1 LLLGCP
7 PWDIFHVAGLLDRV
21 HELSKT
27 SRRLGLRRF
36 SESAAGEG
44 EIDMRKATMVCAAAL
59 ALAGLVWAASDPW
72 KAKPYSQW
80 DANEVR
86 KVLNDSPWA
95 KLVTVPASWR
105 PDSGSDGSVGGLNPT
120 GGPASSRGGG
130 GRAGAAGGAAG
141 GGGTDTGLPSA
152 EFEVRWSS
160 SRTIRAAALRSIALS
175 SQSVD
180 PDAEKQVA
188 EPENYY
194 EVAVVGRDMQ
204 PFIGAS
210 EDALKASTFLML
222 KKSKQKVSPESAS
235 ITVGADGKTVQVVA
249 FRFPKASPA
258 GQPTVGADEKSIEFT
273 TATGHVNIKVSFDV
287 AKMEDATG
295 RDL

>member
-1 LLLGCP
+1 
-7 PWDIFHVAGLLDRV
+7 
-21 HELSKT
+21 
-27 SRRLGLRRF
+27 
-36 SESAAGEG
+36 
-44 EIDMRKATMVCAAAL
+44 MRKVTMAAAVAL
-59 ALAGLVWAASDPW
+59 ALAGALLAASDPW

-80 DANEVR
+80 DTNEVR

-120 GGPASSRGGG
+120 GGPANTRGGG
-130 GRAGAAGGAAG
+130 GRGGAGGGAAG
-141 GGGTDTGLPSA
+141 GGGGTDATMPTA

-160 SRTIRAAALRSIALS
+160 SRTIRAAALRSMALAN
-175 SQSVD
+175 QSVD

-188 EPENYY
+188 APENYY
-194 EVAVVGRDMQ
+194 EVAVVGHDMQ

-222 KKSKQKVSPESAS
+222 KKSKQKLAPESAS
-235 ITVGADGKTVQVVA
+235 ITVGADGKTVQVVT

-258 GQPTVGADEKSIEFT
+258 GQATIGADEKGIEFT
-273 TATGHVNIKVSFDV
+273 TAAGNVNIKASFDI